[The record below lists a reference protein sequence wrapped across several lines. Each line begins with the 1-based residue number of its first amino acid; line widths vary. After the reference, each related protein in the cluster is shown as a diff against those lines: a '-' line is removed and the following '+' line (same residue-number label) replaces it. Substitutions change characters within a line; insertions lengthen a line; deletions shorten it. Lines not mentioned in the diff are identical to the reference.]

1 MPKLIVIEK
10 PDNLKLSL
18 PDVEVV
24 TPNQYITSQ
33 IYQTV
38 KNIKVLNLCKSYQ
51 YQTEGYYVSLLAEA
65 RGHKVLPGV
74 ATIQDFRFPYILRYD
89 SQDFDELIQ
98 GTFKN
103 IASDRIEF
111 NVYFGATNIEAFN
124 KLGKQLFQLVQTPI
138 LRAAFSKKTKSKIGE
153 LSDIRGE
160 RDIFK
165 GYIRS
170 RKDHLP

>member
-98 GTFKN
+98 GHKQ
-103 IASDRIEF
+103 AS
-111 NVYFGATNIEAFN
+111 
-124 KLGKQLFQLVQTPI
+124 LGDF
-138 LRAAFSKKTKSKIGE
+138 
-153 LSDIRGE
+153 
-160 RDIFK
+160 
-165 GYIRS
+165 
-170 RKDHLP
+170 